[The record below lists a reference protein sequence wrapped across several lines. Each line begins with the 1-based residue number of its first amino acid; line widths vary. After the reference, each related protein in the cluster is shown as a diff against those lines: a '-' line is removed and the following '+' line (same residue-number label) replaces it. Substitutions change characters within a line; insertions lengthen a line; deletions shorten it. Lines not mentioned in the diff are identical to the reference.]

1 MMMCNKND
9 LIFDLGFHNGDDTD
23 FYLQKGFTVVAVE
36 ADPDLVKK
44 GTERFRKYIDE
55 KKLILVNKAVSDNKE
70 KKNFYI
76 HPTKSDWSSCD
87 KNLAESDGSQ
97 SRVVSVGSL
106 TIVDLCKEY
115 GAPLYAKVDIE
126 GCDLLV
132 AKQLFCLAKKPQ
144 YVSFETSK
152 RDYAGIF
159 SWLYVAGYKKYQLV
173 NQLNNA
179 NRIIAPTQN
188 TGEGKKIDYQF
199 SKYSS
204 GLFGKDLP
212 ENRWLS
218 YDEALSRYLK
228 YKELKIIDNQELA
241 LGWLDVHAS
250 L

>member
-1 MMMCNKND
+1 MINNN

-23 FYLQKGFTVVAVE
+23 FYLRKGFTVVSVE
-36 ADPDLVKK
+36 ANSALVKE
-44 GTERFRKYIDE
+44 GAERFKKYIDE
-55 KKLILVNKAVSDNKE
+55 RQLILLNKVVSENKGMQD
-70 KKNFYI
+70 FYI
-76 HPTKSDWSSCD
+76 NPNKSDWSSCD

-97 SRVVSVGSL
+97 SRVVSVESL
-106 TIVDLCKEY
+106 TLIDLCNEY
-115 GAPLYAKVDIE
+115 GIPLYVKVDIE

-132 AKQLFCLAKKPQ
+132 AKQIFNLAEKPQ

-159 SWLYVAGYKKYQLV
+159 AWLYVAGYNKYQLV
-173 NQLNNA
+173 NQLNNID
-179 NRIIAPTQN
+179 RKIDPTQK

-204 GLFGKDLP
+204 GFFGKDLP
-212 ENRWLS
+212 ENKWLS
-218 YDEALSRYLK
+218 YDEALTRYLK
-228 YKELKIIDNQELA
+228 YKELKVIDNQELA